1 MLRQPVALY
10 RSATIGAVEAA
21 RFNIAS
27 FGWNARGDVLGA
39 MEALPDAPLAV
50 AGLGVPLL
58 VVQDFS
64 AAQQVLVAD
73 VDAYAKPGIIRRVMI
88 SGLGHNLF
96 SAQGE
101 EWLERRRPVAPVFAA
116 SEMNG
121 LATIMATAVDQQIAS
136 WKPGT
141 FDIQTEMT
149 ELTLN
154 VACRALLG
162 VDPDEDDHGRTIRTE
177 FEIVL
182 DWLAAHLSNPALPPA
197 RIPTPGNRAMKQA
210 KARLQ
215 DAVSQLVND
224 RRANGTDTEDV
235 LGRLIRS
242 QRDTGTPN
250 DADIVDECIGFL
262 FAGHE
267 TTASTLTWALYELA
281 THQSVQ
287 ADVASEGHTVRLSSP
302 TLHDD
307 AGALEVT
314 DAVVEET
321 LRLYPAG
328 IAIARIAK
336 KTTEIGGHRVR
347 KGTMVMIAVYR
358 IQRQPK
364 VWERP
369 DQFEP
374 DRPTPPTEA
383 GLRDSSLAFGL
394 GPRRCL
400 GARFART
407 EMRLALTIICSRWK
421 LTYQQPAPPIREVSP
436 SLRVAG
442 TLPLNIETR

>member
-1 MLRQPVALY
+1 M
-10 RSATIGAVEAA
+10 TAA
-21 RFNIAS
+21 RFNVAKY
-27 FGWNARGDVLGA
+27 GWNARRDVLGA
-39 MEALPDAPLAV
+39 MESLPDTPLAV
-50 AGLGVPLL
+50 AGMGVPLL
-58 VVQDFS
+58 VVQDFA

-73 VDAYAKPGIIRRVMI
+73 VDSYAKPGLIRRVMI

-96 SAQGE
+96 SAQGD
-101 EWLERRRPVAPVFAA
+101 EWIERRRLVAPVFAA

-121 LATIMATAVDQQIAS
+121 LATIMATAVDQQIAE

-149 ELTLN
+149 DLTLN

-162 VDPDEDDHGRTIRTE
+162 VDPQVDDLGRTIRTD
-177 FEIVL
+177 FEIML
-182 DWLAAHLSNPALPPA
+182 AWLAAHLTNPALPPA
-197 RIPTPGNRAMKQA
+197 WVPTPGNRAMKAA
-210 KARLQ
+210 KANLQ
-215 DAVSQLVND
+215 DAIGQLIND
-224 RRANGTDTEDV
+224 RRISGTDSDDV

-242 QRDTGTPN
+242 QRDAGTPN

-281 THQSVQ
+281 THQNVQ
-287 ADVASEGHTVRLSSP
+287 ENVADEGATLDLSSP

-307 AGALEVT
+307 ATMLDAT
-314 DAVVEET
+314 DMVVEET
-321 LRLYPAG
+321 LRLYPSG

-336 KTTEIGGHRVR
+336 NTTEIGGHRVR
-347 KGTMVMIAVYR
+347 KGTMVMISVYR

-364 VWERP
+364 VWDRP
-369 DQFEP
+369 HQFEP
-374 DRPTPPTEA
+374 DRATPPTES
-383 GLRDSSLAFGL
+383 GLRNSFLAFGL

-407 EMRLALTIICSRWK
+407 EMRIVLSTICSRWN
-421 LTYQQPAPPIREVSP
+421 LTYDQPGPPMPEVAP

-442 TLPLNIETR
+442 ALPLKIEARQQQLA